1 MKRDFFRACVILV
14 LAVSFGCDNIMSSDK
29 TNDIPTSVEAL
40 GEKSKF
46 DPETNKIFITLLNE
60 SHPDNRIGY
69 RFFERLPFVYGT
81 VPENSAA
88 ETAEANALEKQ
99 YAKKPGVFVR
109 TIDVSSKGWAR
120 QKWTYYIVPAA
131 DGFEMLWVVETED
144 EGLNEYYSAQQC
156 FRMSGKTNEK
166 WRHDIALT
174 PAFSEYDLWK
184 QQEDEG
190 TARTSLSFVRRNNR
204 WEALPAIRSHLACR
218 TPLGVK
224 MDTARSG
231 GDLSKVADMFSYEP
245 YANKSYEP
253 SRFEADVDCGLAT
266 RSNRE
271 NTWVCGLYWQN
282 TTHISN
288 HHPADCLHAYVN
300 LGPLAPHSKRT
311 IRGKIYWTKA
321 SRDELFALWQKD
333 FGN

>member
-1 MKRDFFRACVILV
+1 MKREFFKGCVILA
-14 LAVSFGCDNIMSSDK
+14 LAVFLGCNNIMSGDK
-29 TNDIPTSVEAL
+29 TNDIPTSVEAVR
-40 GEKSKF
+40 GEGKF
-46 DPETNKIFITLLNE
+46 DPDTYKIFITLLNE

-69 RFFERLPFVYGT
+69 RFFERLPFVYGD
-81 VPENSAA
+81 VAENSAA
-88 ETAEANALEKQ
+88 ETAEANIFEKQ

-109 TIDVSSKGWAR
+109 TIDVTNKGWAR

-156 FRMSGKTNEK
+156 FRMSGRTNEK
-166 WRHDIALT
+166 WRHNIALT
-174 PAFSEYDLWK
+174 PAFSEYDLWAE
-184 QQEDEG
+184 QEADG
-190 TARTSLSFVRRNNR
+190 LSRTSLSFVRRNNR

-231 GDLSKVADMFSYEP
+231 GDLSKVADMFAYEP
-245 YANKSYEP
+245 YANKPYEP
-253 SRFEADVDCGLAT
+253 SRFVDDVCCGLVT
-266 RSNRE
+266 RTNRD

-288 HHPADCLHAYVN
+288 HHPADCLHASVN
-300 LGPLAPHSKRT
+300 LGPLAPHSKRA
-311 IRGKIYWTKA
+311 IRGKIYWTKV
-321 SRDELFALWQKD
+321 SKDKLFALWQKD
-333 FGN
+333 FGR